1 MNITDYVIVLD
12 VDARYRV
19 RFATAVGSVTEFVVQ
34 LEYHA
39 TRNWIPVTRYDTA
52 HGFAHCDAY
61 EPGGDVNQHEPMQI
75 SDFGRAMNV
84 AIQTI
89 QSDWE
94 TLVAPFR
101 EARP

>member
-1 MNITDYVIVLD
+1 MNITDYVIVLG

-19 RFATAVGSVTEFVVQ
+19 RFETAVGIVTEFVIQ

-39 TRNWIPVTRYDTA
+39 PTEWIPVTRYDNA
-52 HGFAHCDAY
+52 HGFAHCDEY
-61 EPGGDVNQHEPMQI
+61 GPSGVVNQHQPMHM

-89 QSDWE
+89 QDDWE